1 MHLSGPERD
10 ASRSGFAMKNTA
22 LRISLGQHSDKGVK
36 PLNQDFHGGYVP
48 ADGPLS
54 TKGIALAIA
63 DGISSSDVSH
73 IASESAVTG
82 FLDDYY
88 ATTDAWS
95 VKTAVERVLGA
106 TNAWLYAQ
114 TRQSNYDDQD
124 QGYVCTLSAL
134 VLKGMSAHIFHIGD
148 SRIYRIGTTDVELL
162 TEDHRVR
169 VSSTRS
175 YLARA
180 LGVSH
185 RLDLDY
191 RNTPLTTGDLYVLA
205 TDGVYEFLSLAAFVD
220 RLRTPDADLSEIAR
234 DMVATALA
242 NGSDDNLTVQI
253 VRIDQLPEL
262 ESSDIVRQ
270 LDTLPCPPPLA
281 AGMTIDG
288 LRIIHEIR
296 ISSRSHTFLAEN
308 TADGKRVVLKV
319 PSIGMRDDR
328 AYLERF
334 LLEDWIARRID
345 NPHVVKPCLTPM
357 PRSAIYTATEYL
369 EGQNLAQWMRDHPEP
384 DLAMFRNIMK
394 QVARGLQ
401 ALHRQEMLH
410 QDLKPDNV
418 LIDANGT
425 VKIIDFGAARVAGLD
440 ETQLGLAQINL
451 LGAAQYAAPEYF
463 LGEAGSPRSDLFSL
477 GVIAYQMLT
486 GRLPYGDAVP
496 RIRSAKAMQA
506 LRYVPATQL
515 NPTIPLWLD
524 AAIRRA
530 VDPNPEQRHSVLSE
544 FIHELSHPNP
554 AYQSAKPAPLM
565 QRNPVRFWQGT
576 SLLLLCLVIIL
587 GVRLLRL

>member
-1 MHLSGPERD
+1 
-10 ASRSGFAMKNTA
+10 MKKSA

-48 ADGPLS
+48 ADGLLT

-63 DGISSSDVSH
+63 DGISSSEVSH

-114 TRQSNYDDQD
+114 TRQNRYDEQD

-134 VLKGMSAHIFHIGD
+134 VLKGMSAHVFHIGD
-148 SRIYRIGTTDVELL
+148 SRIYRIGPTDIEQL

-180 LGVSH
+180 LGISH

-191 RNTPLTTGDLYVLA
+191 RCTSLTIGDVYVLA
-205 TDGVYEFLSLAAFVD
+205 TDGVYDFLPMATFAA
-220 RLRTPDADLSEIAR
+220 RLRAPDADLPQIAR
-234 DMVATALA
+234 DMVATALT

-253 VRIDQLPEL
+253 VRIDALPAL
-262 ESSDIVRQ
+262 ESSDILRQ
-270 LDTLPCPPPLA
+270 LQTLPCPPPLA
-281 AGMTIDG
+281 PGMTIDG
-288 LRIIHEIR
+288 LRIIHEMR
-296 ISSRSHTFLAEN
+296 IGSRSHTFLAEN
-308 TADGKRVVLKV
+308 TADGCRVVLKV
-319 PSIGMRDDR
+319 PSTGMSADR

-334 LLEDWIARRID
+334 LIEDWVAQRIN
-345 NPHVVKPCLTPM
+345 NPHVVKACHTLV
-357 PRSAIYTATEYL
+357 PRSAIYVATEYL
-369 EGQNLAQWMRDHPEP
+369 EGQSLAQWIRDHPHP
-384 DLAMFRNIMK
+384 DLEIFQHLMK
-394 QVARGLQ
+394 QIARGLQ
-401 ALHRQEMLH
+401 GLHRQEMLH
-410 QDLKPDNV
+410 QDLKPDNI
-418 LIDANGT
+418 LIAPDNKAT
-425 VKIIDFGAARVAGLD
+425 IIDFGATRVAGID
-440 ETQLGLAQINL
+440 EAQTGLTQINL

-463 LGEAGSPRSDLFSL
+463 LGEMGTQSSDQFSV

-496 RIRSAKAMQA
+496 RARSAKTIQS
-506 LRYVPATQL
+506 LRYLPATQF
-515 NPTIPLWLD
+515 NSDVPIWMD
-524 AAIRRA
+524 AAIKRA
-530 VDPNPEQRHSVLSE
+530 VDTDPEKRYPDISE
-544 FIHELSHPNP
+544 FIHDLSHPNP
-554 AYQSAKPAPLM
+554 SYLDFKPVPLIR
-565 QRNPVRFWQGT
+565 RNPLRFWQLST
-576 SLLLLCLVIIL
+576 AFLTLLV
-587 GVRLLRL
+587 GVLAIKIGIGSK